1 MCGILGVVDAGPTV
15 SGADFDRMLDTLANR
30 GPDGRGVRSLDD
42 GRVRLGHRRLA
53 IIDLSEA
60 AAQPLASADGRLW
73 LTFNGEIYNYR
84 ELRKALEGEGHAFR
98 SQSDSEVLL
107 AAYDAWGED
116 CVARLRGI
124 FAFGIWDGRRRQL
137 FLARDHFGVKPLYY
151 GRYGGR
157 FAFASQP
164 KAILEDPAFPRETD
178 PRGLRDFF
186 AYGYVPAGRSAFS
199 RLHKLPAAHCATLRE
214 GKLLVRR
221 YWQLEAA
228 ETPHSPARAR
238 EELHAALAD
247 AVRSNLVA
255 DVPVGC
261 FLSGG
266 IDSSLLTGLASRDLP
281 GLRTFTVGFHE
292 PASDERDYARLVA
305 RHFGT
310 THCESVLEA
319 DGLADRLWQVQE
331 HYDEP
336 FDPDGPLP
344 ALEVARLARE
354 HDTVVALG
362 GDGADELFAGYLRYD
377 EFNRPAWLP
386 PAASRA
392 LQRAGLLPLRRAQ
405 ATEADRYFA
414 YDGCLTEA
422 MQAPLLT
429 AGFLGRQDDR
439 AADVLQSLL
448 PAGVPAVTAARY
460 ADMHLYLVDHIL
472 CKVDRASMAH
482 GVEARVPFLDP
493 ALAQAAFRT
502 PLSLLYQGGE
512 RKALLKRIA
521 TDVLPPAAVTAR
533 KKGFSAPLFAWFEPH
548 LRDWNRR
555 LLPGGLLQRLDIL
568 RPDWEP
574 ALAALTE
581 SEPRIGRRAG
591 WLLLTAELWARRW
604 IAGARDNPL
613 S

>member
-1 MCGILGVVDAGPTV
+1 MCGILGVVDSGPAV
-15 SGADFDRMLDTLANR
+15 GAADFDRMLDTLARR
-30 GPDGRGVRSLDD
+30 GPDGRGVRGLDA

-53 IIDLSEA
+53 IIDLTDA
-60 AAQPLASADGRLW
+60 AAQPLANADRSLW

-84 ELRKALEGEGHAFR
+84 ELRAVLEGEGHAFR

-107 AAYDAWGED
+107 AAYEAWGEA
-116 CVARLRGI
+116 CVPRLRGI
-124 FAFGIWDGRRRQL
+124 FAFGIWDERRREL

-164 KAILEDPAFPRETD
+164 KAILADPSFPREAD

-186 AYGYVPAGRSAFS
+186 AYGYVPLGRSAFA
-199 RLHKLPAAHCATLRE
+199 RLHKLPAGHCATLRGDE
-214 GKLLVRR
+214 LRIRR
-221 YWQLEAA
+221 YWHLDPQEAPLPA
-228 ETPHSPARAR
+228 ARALDDLR
-238 EELHAALAD
+238 AAVSD

-266 IDSSLLTGLASRDLP
+266 IDSSLLAGLASRDLP
-281 GLRTFTVGFHE
+281 ELRTFTVGFRE
-292 PASDERDYARLVA
+292 KASDEREYARLVA

-310 THCESVLEA
+310 AHHESVLNA
-319 DGLADRLWQVQE
+319 DGLADRLWDVQE

-377 EFNRPAWLP
+377 DFNRPAWLP
-386 PAASRA
+386 PVAARA
-392 LQRAGLLPLRRAQ
+392 LTSVGLLAPRRSGPGDA
-405 ATEADRYFA
+405 ERYFG
-414 YDGCLTEA
+414 YDGCLDDER
-422 MQAPLLT
+422 QQPLFT
-429 AGFLGRQDDR
+429 PAFLGRQEDR
-439 AADVLQSLL
+439 AIDLLHSVL
-448 PAGVPAVTAARY
+448 PAGLPAVSAARY

-502 PLSLLYQGGE
+502 PLALLYRHGE

-521 TDVLPPAAVTAR
+521 AEVLPAQAVTAR

-548 LRDWNRR
+548 LRGWNRR
-555 LLPGGLLQRLDIL
+555 LLPGGQLQRLDIL

-574 ALAALTE
+574 ALADLAGR
-581 SEPRIGRRAG
+581 EPRAGTRAG

-604 IAGARDNPL
+604 IAGERDNPL